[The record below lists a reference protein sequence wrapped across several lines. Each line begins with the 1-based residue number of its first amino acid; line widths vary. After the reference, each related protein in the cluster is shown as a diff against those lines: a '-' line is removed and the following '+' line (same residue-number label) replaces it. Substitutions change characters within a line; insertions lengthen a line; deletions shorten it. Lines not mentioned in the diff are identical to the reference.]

1 MTPSFLIL
9 AAPPSLLASPC
20 PCSDIYS
27 YIHSSCSN
35 MAPRPCTMNI
45 VVGKSKSLITVKV
58 QKRGSF
64 LSFCH
69 KPNGR
74 NICFYPITHWGY
86 PDGGGVLDQNRK
98 EKQEQVIENIISQL
112 QVTPEPYKRL
122 DLLSQLR
129 PLLKPPSGNQQLTS
143 LLNSSFQFSQHT
155 PHTSQ
160 CWTCMPLSPSPHRAT
175 PLPSTW
181 LSQGNYTYHPQ
192 QKTTQLTGPGS
203 DNVLS
208 ASSNLT
214 CINYFG
220 PNYTGLTNS
229 APSFCSTWVLWNST

>member
-1 MTPSFLIL
+1 MTPLFLIL
-9 AAPPSLLASPC
+9 AALPSLLATPC
-20 PCSDIYS
+20 PALTFIPM
-27 YIHSSCSN
+27 YIPHVIT
-35 MAPRPCTMNI
+35 APKPCTMNL
-45 VVGKSKSLITVKV
+45 GGGNSTSLLTVKA

-64 LSFCH
+64 TSTCH

-74 NICFYPITHWGY
+74 NICFYPINHGGY
-86 PDGGGVLDQNRK
+86 SDGGRVPDQNQEK
-98 EKQEQVIENIISQL
+98 KQEQVIKNIISQL

-160 CWTCMPLSPSPHRAT
+160 CWTCMSLSPSLHRAI

-181 LSQGNYTYHPQ
+181 LLQGN
-192 QKTTQLTGPGS
+192 
-203 DNVLS
+203 
-208 ASSNLT
+208 
-214 CINYFG
+214 
-220 PNYTGLTNS
+220 
-229 APSFCSTWVLWNST
+229 